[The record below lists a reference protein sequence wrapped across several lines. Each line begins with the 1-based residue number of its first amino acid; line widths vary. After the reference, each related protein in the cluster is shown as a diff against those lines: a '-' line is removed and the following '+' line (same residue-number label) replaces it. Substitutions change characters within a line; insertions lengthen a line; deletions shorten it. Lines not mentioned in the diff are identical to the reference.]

1 MKLALGPIQYFWK
14 KKTVQEFY
22 KQIAQLPVDIVYLG
36 EVVCSKRREM
46 RLPDWLDTAH
56 ELKAAGKQVVL
67 STMALVEAES
77 ELSLMKSICRNNEFM
92 VEANDMAAVNMLEGR
107 DPFIIGPHINTYN
120 SSTLQQLASSGAKRW
135 IMPME
140 LDQDSLH
147 ELHTSRP
154 KAMETEVFIFGR
166 LPLALSARC
175 YTARAH
181 NLGKDECDFRCGD
194 YDNGLLMRTR
204 EDEPFLNFNGT
215 QVQSAKTYCL
225 FDSLPRLDQLG
236 IDAVR
241 ISPQNKG
248 MKQIIETVNALM
260 EHRTD
265 ATSAIASLQPY
276 VDNEICDGYWH
287 RQAGMSL
294 AEQQRQLAQG
304 EWA

>member
-1 MKLALGPIQYFWK
+1 MKLALGPIQYFWN

-46 RLPDWLDTAH
+46 RLPDWLETAQ

-67 STMALVEAES
+67 STMALIEAES
-77 ELSLMKSICRNNEFM
+77 ELLQMKSICRNNEFM
-92 VEANDMAAVNMLEGR
+92 VEANDMAAVNMLEDR
-107 DPFIIGPHINTYN
+107 EPFVVGPHINTYN
-120 SSTLQQLASSGAKRW
+120 CSTLQQLANSGARRW
-135 IMPME
+135 VMPME
-140 LDQDSLH
+140 LDHGSLH

-154 KAMETEVFIFGR
+154 QGMETEVFIFGR

-204 EDEPFLNFNGT
+204 EDEAFLNFNGT
-215 QVQSAKTYCL
+215 QVQSARTYCL
-225 FDSLPRLDQLG
+225 FDSLPELDQLG

-241 ISPQNKG
+241 ISPQSKG
-248 MKQIIETVNALM
+248 MQQIIETVRTLM
-260 EHRTD
+260 DNRTD
-265 ATSAIASLQPY
+265 AVSAIAALQPY
-276 VDNEICDGYWH
+276 VDNEICDGYWYG
-287 RQAGMSL
+287 QAGMNL

-304 EWA
+304 E